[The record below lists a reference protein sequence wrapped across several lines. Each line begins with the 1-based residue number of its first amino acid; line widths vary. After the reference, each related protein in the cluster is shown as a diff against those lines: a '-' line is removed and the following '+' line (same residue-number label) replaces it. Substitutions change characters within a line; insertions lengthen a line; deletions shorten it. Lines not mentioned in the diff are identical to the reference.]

1 MIVIKNDLNNVS
13 GGRISLRS
21 PVIFKGIEKEEDMIG
36 GLFLKIE
43 NNDPTTIKLYY
54 DDQKRGFDSDDDV
67 YMSEWVYDIDSGSVE
82 CVDSGSY
89 MSYRRLNESFIPIN
103 IKNLQTETESE
114 YMIRIAKKLLKES
127 EAVKRLGK
135 LEKAMDR
142 KRKFPQF

>member
-43 NNDPTTIKLYY
+43 SDRDDTIVFYY
-54 DDQKRGFDSDDDV
+54 DDQNRGFDSDDDV
-67 YMSEWVYDIDSGSVE
+67 YMSEWRYDMDNNSIR

-89 MSYRRLNESFIPIN
+89 MGYKRLNENFVPIN
-103 IKNLQTETESE
+103 IKKLKGESDSE
-114 YMIRIAKKLLKES
+114 YVIRVSKKLLKES

-135 LEKAMDR
+135 LEKVMDR
-142 KRKFPQF
+142 KAKFPQF

>member
-36 GLFLKIE
+36 GLFLRIANDNPDTIE
-43 NNDPTTIKLYY
+43 LYY

-67 YMSEWVYDIDSGSVE
+67 YMSEWRYDIDSGSIK

-89 MSYRRLNESFIPIN
+89 MGYRRLNENFVPIN
-103 IKNLQTETESE
+103 IKKLKNESESE
-114 YMIRIAKKLLKES
+114 YVIRVAKKLLKES

>member
-36 GLFLKIE
+36 GLFLRIANNNPDTIE
-43 NNDPTTIKLYY
+43 LYY

-67 YMSEWVYDIDSGSVE
+67 YMSEWRYDIDSNSIS

-89 MSYRRLNESFIPIN
+89 MSYKRLNEVFVPIN
-103 IKNLQTETESE
+103 IKKLKAESESE
-114 YMIRIAKKLLKES
+114 YVIRVAKKLLKES

-135 LEKAMDR
+135 LEKVMD
-142 KRKFPQF
+142 KKGKFPQF

>member
-36 GLFLKIE
+36 GLFLRVE
-43 NNDPTTIKLYY
+43 NNDTDTVVFYY
-54 DDQKRGFDSDDDV
+54 DDQNRGFDSDDDV
-67 YMSEWVYDIDSGSVE
+67 YMSEWRYDIDSNSIS

-89 MSYRRLNESFIPIN
+89 MGYKKLNEVFVPIN
-103 IKNLQTETESE
+103 IKKLKAESESE
-114 YMIRIAKKLLKES
+114 YVIRVAKKLLKES

-142 KRKFPQF
+142 KGKFPQF

>member
-36 GLFLKIE
+36 GLFLRIE
-43 NNDPTTIKLYY
+43 NNDTDTIELYY

-67 YMSEWVYDIDSGSVE
+67 YMSEWRYGIDSGSIKR
-82 CVDSGSY
+82 VDSGSY
-89 MSYRRLNESFIPIN
+89 MGYRRLNESYIPIN
-103 IKNLQTETESE
+103 IKKLQTETDSG
-114 YMIRIAKKLLKES
+114 YMIRVAKKLLKES

-135 LEKAMDR
+135 LEKVMDR
-142 KRKFPQF
+142 KAKFPQF

>member
-36 GLFLKIE
+36 GLFLRIANDNPDTIE
-43 NNDPTTIKLYY
+43 LYY
-54 DDQKRGFDSDDDV
+54 DDQNRGFDSDDDV
-67 YMSEWVYDIDSGSVE
+67 YMSEWRYDIDSNSIN

-89 MSYRRLNESFIPIN
+89 MSYKRLNEVFVPIN
-103 IKNLQTETESE
+103 IKKLKNESESE
-114 YMIRIAKKLLKES
+114 YVIRIAKKLLKES

-135 LEKAMDR
+135 LEKVMD
-142 KRKFPQF
+142 KKAKFPQF